1 VRGPKTIATA
11 PTLLQQLHGT
21 SDKELLRELFLQ
33 HLPLN
38 VQIGLLSHPDKPL
51 ADLAL
56 MAGGM
61 IELTDARPSIAQ
73 IETPESAEISSIR
86 SDLNK
91 VLKLLHTGARKPA
104 ADPKVVKESLCWYH
118 TRFGAQASK
127 CRQLCTYTA
136 PGNDKPGHQ

>member
-1 VRGPKTIATA
+1 M
-11 PTLLQQLHGT
+11 
-21 SDKELLRELFLQ
+21 
-33 HLPLN
+33 
-38 VQIGLLSHPDKPL
+38 
-51 ADLAL
+51 AD
-56 MAGGM
+56 GM

-91 VLKLLHTGARKPA
+91 VLKLLDTGARKPS
-104 ADPKVVKESLCWYH
+104 ADPKLVKEGLCWYH

-127 CRQLCTYTA
+127 CRQPCTYTA